1 MLIHIYIMYS
11 MDVKKIKK
19 YKVGIDSET
28 EAISMVTEPAI
39 ESDFVFLSKDKAIV
53 KEAFSNDEKHMV
65 YGAVLRPD
73 FPIYRNDGE
82 NEYYLEFTSE
92 SIERMARDYMMNYRQ
107 GNVTIQHEEY
117 ANEVFM
123 VESWIKQDMDKD
135 KSVSVG
141 LDKSLPIGTWFC
153 GFYVNNND
161 VWERIKSG
169 ELKGFSV
176 EAMIDLEDFAKVKKE
191 DAFEMNESFWSKLK
205 SIVNE
210 ALGKKEEKM
219 EVNEPQPTEPQPTV
233 QEPKVDEPIV
243 TEPQQTV
250 VEEPKPTEPQP
261 TVQEPKVDEPQTTEP
276 QPTVVEEPKPTE
288 PQQTVQEPKVDDP
301 KTNEPKVDEPKPNE
315 PNVDDGKHLNDL
327 IASLREEISALK
339 EANTVLVEKV
349 NDLGKMPSANP
360 INVNGQNG
368 TPSTYSSWR
377 DMMAKMI

>member
-1 MLIHIYIMYS
+1 MTTR
-11 MDVKKIKK
+11 KIKK

-39 ESDFVFLSKDKAIV
+39 ESDFVFFSKDKDIV
-53 KEAFSNDEKHMV
+53 KEAFSSDEKHMV

-73 FPIYRNDGE
+73 FPIYRYDGE

-161 VWERIKSG
+161 IWERIKSG

-191 DAFEMNESFWSKLK
+191 DEFEMNETFWDKLK
-205 SIVNE
+205 TIVNE

-219 EVNEPQPTEPQPTV
+219 EEQPIVNEPQPT
-233 QEPKVDEPIV
+233 
-243 TEPQQTV
+243 
-250 VEEPKPTEPQP
+250 VEEPKPSEP
-261 TVQEPKVDEPQTTEP
+261 TAVEEPKPSE
-276 QPTVVEEPKPTE
+276 PTVVEEPKPTVTE
-288 PQQTVQEPKVDDP
+288 EPKAEE
-301 KTNEPKVDEPKPNE
+301 EPKPTEPKPTEEPKPN
-315 PNVDDGKHLNDL
+315 DDGNHLNDL

-360 INVNGQNG
+360 INVNGKNG

-377 DMMAKMI
+377 DMMANMI

>member
-1 MLIHIYIMYS
+1 MFIHIYIMYS

-19 YKVGIDSET
+19 YRVGIDSET

-39 ESDFVFLSKDKAIV
+39 ESDFVFLSKDNAIV
-53 KEAFSNDEKHMV
+53 KEAFSSDEKHMV

-191 DAFEMNESFWSKLK
+191 DEFEMNESFWSKLK

-219 EVNEPQPTEPQPTV
+219 EVNEPQVNEPQPTV

-243 TEPQQTV
+243 TEPQ
-250 VEEPKPTEPQP
+250 
-261 TVQEPKVDEPQTTEP
+261 
-276 QPTVVEEPKPTE
+276 PTVVEEPKVQE
-288 PQQTVQEPKVDDP
+288 PQTTVQEPQTTEP
-301 KTNEPKVDEPKPNE
+301 NQTEPKVDEPKPTE
-315 PNVDDGKHLNDL
+315 PTVQEPKVDDGKHLNDL

-349 NDLGKMPSANP
+349 NDLGKMPSTNP

>member
-1 MLIHIYIMYS
+1 MTTR
-11 MDVKKIKK
+11 KIKK

-39 ESDFVFLSKDKAIV
+39 ESDFVFFSKDKDIV
-53 KEAFSNDEKHMV
+53 KEAFSSDEKHMV

-73 FPIYRNDGE
+73 FPIYRYDGE

-161 VWERIKSG
+161 IWERIKSG

-176 EAMIDLEDFAKVKKE
+176 EAMIELEDFAKVKKE
-191 DAFEMNESFWSKLK
+191 DEFEMNETFWDKLK
-205 SIVNE
+205 TIVNE

-219 EVNEPQPTEPQPTV
+219 EEQPIVNEPQPTVE
-233 QEPKVDEPIV
+233 EPKPSEP
-243 TEPQQTV
+243 TA
-250 VEEPKPTEPQP
+250 VEEPKPTE
-261 TVQEPKVDEPQTTEP
+261 E
-276 QPTVVEEPKPTE
+276 PTVVEEPKKDEEPKVEEEPKPTE
-288 PQQTVQEPKVDDP
+288 PKPTE
-301 KTNEPKVDEPKPNE
+301 EPKPN
-315 PNVDDGKHLNDL
+315 DDGNHLNDL

-339 EANTVLVEKV
+339 EANTVLAEKV

-360 INVNGQNG
+360 INVNGKNG

-377 DMMAKMI
+377 DMMANMI

>member
-1 MLIHIYIMYS
+1 MNIN
-11 MDVKKIKK
+11 KIKK

-53 KEAFSNDEKHMV
+53 KEAFSTDEKHMV

-191 DAFEMNESFWSKLK
+191 DEFEMNESFWSKLK

-219 EVNEPQPTEPQPTV
+219 EVNEPTVNEPQPTV

-243 TEPQQTV
+243 NEPTPTVQEPQPTV
-250 VEEPKPTEPQP
+250 VDEPKVDDPKPTEP
-261 TVQEPKVDEPQTTEP
+261 TVQEPKVD
-276 QPTVVEEPKPTE
+276 
-288 PQQTVQEPKVDDP
+288 
-301 KTNEPKVDEPKPNE
+301 
-315 PNVDDGKHLNDL
+315 DGNHLNDL

-339 EANTVLVEKV
+339 DANTVLVEKV

-377 DMMAKMI
+377 DMMATMI

>member
-1 MLIHIYIMYS
+1 MATR
-11 MDVKKIKK
+11 KIKK

-39 ESDFVFLSKDKAIV
+39 ESDFVFFSKDKDIV
-53 KEAFSNDEKHMV
+53 KEAFSSDEKHMV

-73 FPIYRNDGE
+73 FPIYRYDGE

-161 VWERIKSG
+161 IWERIKSG

-191 DAFEMNESFWSKLK
+191 DEFEMNETFWDKLK
-205 SIVNE
+205 TIVNE

-219 EVNEPQPTEPQPTV
+219 EEQPIVNEPQPT
-233 QEPKVDEPIV
+233 
-243 TEPQQTV
+243 
-250 VEEPKPTEPQP
+250 VEEPKPS
-261 TVQEPKVDEPQTTEP
+261 EPKAVEEPKPSE
-276 QPTVVEEPKPTE
+276 PTVVEEPKPTVE
-288 PQQTVQEPKVDDP
+288 EPKVEE
-301 KTNEPKVDEPKPNE
+301 EPKKEEPKPTEEPKPN
-315 PNVDDGKHLNDL
+315 DDGNHLNDL

-339 EANTVLVEKV
+339 EANTVLAEKV

-360 INVNGQNG
+360 INVNGKNG

-377 DMMAKMI
+377 DMMANMI

>member
-219 EVNEPQPTEPQPTV
+219 EVNEPQVNEPQQTV

-250 VEEPKPTEPQP
+250 VEEPKQTEPQ
-261 TVQEPKVDEPQTTEP
+261 TTEPKVDEPNTT
-276 QPTVVEEPKPTE
+276 
-288 PQQTVQEPKVDDP
+288 
-301 KTNEPKVDEPKPNE
+301 EPKVDEPKTTE
-315 PNVDDGKHLNDL
+315 PTVQEPKVDDGKHLNDL

-349 NDLGKMPSANP
+349 NDLGKMPSTNP

>member
-1 MLIHIYIMYS
+1 MFIHIYIMYS

-53 KEAFSNDEKHMV
+53 KEAFSTDEKHMV

-191 DAFEMNESFWSKLK
+191 DEFEMNESFWDKLK

-219 EVNEPQPTEPQPTV
+219 EVNEPQVNEPQQTV
-233 QEPKVDEPIV
+233 QEPKVDEPQV

-261 TVQEPKVDEPQTTEP
+261 TVQEPKPTEPQTTEP
-276 QPTVVEEPKPTE
+276 KVDEPNPNE
-288 PQQTVQEPKVDDP
+288 PTVQEPKVDDG
-301 KTNEPKVDEPKPNE
+301 N
-315 PNVDDGKHLNDL
+315 HINDL

-339 EANTVLVEKV
+339 EANNVLVEKV

>member
-1 MLIHIYIMYS
+1 

-39 ESDFVFLSKDKAIV
+39 ESDFVFLSKDNAIV

-191 DAFEMNESFWSKLK
+191 DEFEMNESFWSKLK

-219 EVNEPQPTEPQPTV
+219 EVNEPQPTVTEPQQTV

-250 VEEPKPTEPQP
+250 VQEPQPTEPKPTEP
-261 TVQEPKVDEPQTTEP
+261 
-276 QPTVVEEPKPTE
+276 
-288 PQQTVQEPKVDDP
+288 KVDDG
-301 KTNEPKVDEPKPNE
+301 N
-315 PNVDDGKHLNDL
+315 HINDL

-339 EANTVLVEKV
+339 EANNVLVEKV
-349 NDLGKMPSANP
+349 NDLGKMPSASP
-360 INVNGQNG
+360 INVNGKNG

>member
-219 EVNEPQPTEPQPTV
+219 EVNEPQ
-233 QEPKVDEPIV
+233 V
-243 TEPQQTV
+243 TEPQT
-250 VEEPKPTEPQP
+250 

-276 QPTVVEEPKPTE
+276 QQTVVEEPKQTE
-288 PQQTVQEPKVDDP
+288 PHT
-301 KTNEPKVDEPKPNE
+301 TEPKVDEPNTTEPNVDDPKPNE
-315 PNVDDGKHLNDL
+315 PTEPKVDDGKHLNDL

-339 EANTVLVEKV
+339 DANTVLVEKV

>member
-1 MLIHIYIMYS
+1 MTTR
-11 MDVKKIKK
+11 KIKK

-39 ESDFVFLSKDKAIV
+39 ESDFVFFSKDKDIV
-53 KEAFSNDEKHMV
+53 KEAFSSDEKHMV

-73 FPIYRNDGE
+73 FPIYRYDGE

-161 VWERIKSG
+161 IWERIKSG

-191 DAFEMNESFWSKLK
+191 DEFEMNETFWDKLK
-205 SIVNE
+205 TIVNE

-219 EVNEPQPTEPQPTV
+219 EEQPIVNEPQ
-233 QEPKVDEPIV
+233 
-243 TEPQQTV
+243 QTAV
-250 VEEPKPTEPQP
+250 
-261 TVQEPKVDEPQTTEP
+261 TEP
-276 QPTVVEEPKPTE
+276 QPTVVEEPKPSE
-288 PQQTVQEPKVDDP
+288 PTVVEEPKKD
-301 KTNEPKVDEPKPNE
+301 DEPKAEEE
-315 PNVDDGKHLNDL
+315 PKKEEPKPTEEPKQNDDGNHLNDL

-339 EANTVLVEKV
+339 EANTVLAEKV

-360 INVNGQNG
+360 INVNGKNG

-377 DMMAKMI
+377 DMMANMI

>member
-1 MLIHIYIMYS
+1 MATR
-11 MDVKKIKK
+11 KIKK

-39 ESDFVFLSKDKAIV
+39 ESDFVFFSKDKDIV
-53 KEAFSNDEKHMV
+53 KEAFSSDEKHMV

-73 FPIYRNDGE
+73 FPIYRYDGE

-161 VWERIKSG
+161 IWERIKSG

-191 DAFEMNESFWSKLK
+191 DEFEMNETFWDKLK
-205 SIVNE
+205 TIVNE

-219 EVNEPQPTEPQPTV
+219 EEQPIVTEPQPTV
-233 QEPKVDEPIV
+233 
-243 TEPQQTV
+243 
-250 VEEPKPTEPQP
+250 VEEQKPSE
-261 TVQEPKVDEPQTTEP
+261 
-276 QPTVVEEPKPTE
+276 PTVVEEPKPTE
-288 PQQTVQEPKVDDP
+288 EPKPIEEPKVEE
-301 KTNEPKVDEPKPNE
+301 EPKKAEPTEEPKPN
-315 PNVDDGKHLNDL
+315 DDGNHLNDL

-360 INVNGQNG
+360 INVNGKNG

-377 DMMAKMI
+377 DMMANMI

>member
-1 MLIHIYIMYS
+1 

-19 YKVGIDSET
+19 YRVGIDSET

-53 KEAFSNDEKHMV
+53 KEAFSTDEKHMV

-191 DAFEMNESFWSKLK
+191 DEFEMNESFWSKLK

-219 EVNEPQPTEPQPTV
+219 EVNEPTVNEPQPTV

-243 TEPQQTV
+243 NEPTPTVQEPQPTV
-250 VEEPKPTEPQP
+250 VDEPKVDDPKPTEP
-261 TVQEPKVDEPQTTEP
+261 TVQEPKVD
-276 QPTVVEEPKPTE
+276 
-288 PQQTVQEPKVDDP
+288 
-301 KTNEPKVDEPKPNE
+301 
-315 PNVDDGKHLNDL
+315 DGNHLNDL

-339 EANTVLVEKV
+339 DANTVLVEKV

-377 DMMAKMI
+377 DMMATMI

>member
-53 KEAFSNDEKHMV
+53 KEAFSTDEKHMV

-161 VWERIKSG
+161 VWERIRRK

-219 EVNEPQPTEPQPTV
+219 EVNEPQVTEPQPTV

-243 TEPQQTV
+243 TEPQQTI
-250 VEEPKPTEPQP
+250 Q
-261 TVQEPKVDEPQTTEP
+261 EPQT
-276 QPTVVEEPKPTE
+276 TE
-288 PQQTVQEPKVDDP
+288 PQQTVQEPKP
-301 KTNEPKVDEPKPNE
+301 TEPKVDEPKPNE
-315 PNVDDGKHLNDL
+315 PKPNEPKVDEPKVDDGKHLNDL

>member
-1 MLIHIYIMYS
+1 MTTR
-11 MDVKKIKK
+11 KIKK

-39 ESDFVFLSKDKAIV
+39 ESDFVFFSKDKDIV
-53 KEAFSNDEKHMV
+53 KEAFSSDEKHMV

-73 FPIYRNDGE
+73 FPIYRYDGE

-161 VWERIKSG
+161 IWERIKSG

-191 DAFEMNESFWSKLK
+191 DEFEMNETFWDKLK
-205 SIVNE
+205 TIVNE

-219 EVNEPQPTEPQPTV
+219 EEQPIVNEPQPTVE
-233 QEPKVDEPIV
+233 EPKPSEP
-243 TEPQQTV
+243 TA
-250 VEEPKPTEPQP
+250 VEEPKPTE
-261 TVQEPKVDEPQTTEP
+261 E
-276 QPTVVEEPKPTE
+276 PTVVEEPKPTVE
-288 PQQTVQEPKVDDP
+288 EPKVEE
-301 KTNEPKVDEPKPNE
+301 EPKKEEPKPTEEPKPN
-315 PNVDDGKHLNDL
+315 DDGNHLNDL

-339 EANTVLVEKV
+339 EANTVLAEKV

-360 INVNGQNG
+360 INVNGKNG
-368 TPSTYSSWR
+368 TPSTYSTWR
-377 DMMAKMI
+377 DMMANMI

>member
-1 MLIHIYIMYS
+1 MTTR
-11 MDVKKIKK
+11 KIKK

-39 ESDFVFLSKDKAIV
+39 ESDFVFFSKDKDIV
-53 KEAFSNDEKHMV
+53 KEAFSSDEKHMV

-73 FPIYRNDGE
+73 FPIYRYDGE

-161 VWERIKSG
+161 IWERIKSG

-191 DAFEMNESFWSKLK
+191 DEFEMNETFWDKLK
-205 SIVNE
+205 TIVNE

-219 EVNEPQPTEPQPTV
+219 EEQ
-233 QEPKVDEPIV
+233 PIV
-243 TEPQQTV
+243 N
-250 VEEPKPTEPQP
+250 
-261 TVQEPKVDEPQTTEP
+261 EP
-276 QPTVVEEPKPTE
+276 QPTVVEEPKPSE
-288 PQQTVQEPKVDDP
+288 PTVVEEPKP
-301 KTNEPKVDEPKPNE
+301 TEEPKPIEEPKAEEEPKKEDQKPTEEPKPN
-315 PNVDDGKHLNDL
+315 DDENHLNDL

-360 INVNGQNG
+360 INVNGKNG

-377 DMMAKMI
+377 DMMANMI

>member
-1 MLIHIYIMYS
+1 

-191 DAFEMNESFWSKLK
+191 DEFEMNESFWSKLK

-219 EVNEPQPTEPQPTV
+219 EVNEPQVTEPQQTV

-250 VEEPKPTEPQP
+250 Q
-261 TVQEPKVDEPQTTEP
+261 EPQTT
-276 QPTVVEEPKPTE
+276 EPKPTE
-288 PQQTVQEPKVDDP
+288 PQQTEPKVDEPKTNEPTVQEPKVDDV
-301 KTNEPKVDEPKPNE
+301 N
-315 PNVDDGKHLNDL
+315 HINDL
-327 IASLREEISALK
+327 IASLRDEISSLK
-339 EANTVLVEKV
+339 EANNVLVEKV

>member
-1 MLIHIYIMYS
+1 MATR
-11 MDVKKIKK
+11 KIKK

-39 ESDFVFLSKDKAIV
+39 ESDFVFFSKDKDIV
-53 KEAFSNDEKHMV
+53 KEAFSSDEKHMV

-73 FPIYRNDGE
+73 FPIYRYDGE

-161 VWERIKSG
+161 IWERIKSG

-191 DAFEMNESFWSKLK
+191 DEFEMNETFWDKLK
-205 SIVNE
+205 TIVNE

-219 EVNEPQPTEPQPTV
+219 EEQPIVNEPQPTAV
-233 QEPKVDEPIV
+233 
-243 TEPQQTV
+243 
-250 VEEPKPTEPQP
+250 
-261 TVQEPKVDEPQTTEP
+261 TEP
-276 QPTVVEEPKPTE
+276 QPTVVEEPKPSE
-288 PQQTVQEPKVDDP
+288 PTVVEEPKPTVEEPKVEE
-301 KTNEPKVDEPKPNE
+301 EPKPTEPTVKEEPKPN
-315 PNVDDGKHLNDL
+315 DDGNHLNDL

-360 INVNGQNG
+360 INVNGKNG

-377 DMMAKMI
+377 DMMANMI

>member
-1 MLIHIYIMYS
+1 MTTR
-11 MDVKKIKK
+11 KIKK

-39 ESDFVFLSKDKAIV
+39 ESDFVFFSKDKDIV
-53 KEAFSNDEKHMV
+53 KEAFSSDEKHMV

-73 FPIYRNDGE
+73 FPIYRYDGE

-161 VWERIKSG
+161 IWERIKSG

-191 DAFEMNESFWSKLK
+191 DEFEMNETFWDKLK
-205 SIVNE
+205 TIVNE

-219 EVNEPQPTEPQPTV
+219 EEQPIVNEPQPTVE
-233 QEPKVDEPIV
+233 EPKPSEP
-243 TEPQQTV
+243 TA
-250 VEEPKPTEPQP
+250 VEEPKPTE
-261 TVQEPKVDEPQTTEP
+261 E
-276 QPTVVEEPKPTE
+276 PTVVEEPKPTVE
-288 PQQTVQEPKVDDP
+288 EPKVEE
-301 KTNEPKVDEPKPNE
+301 EPKPTEEPKPN
-315 PNVDDGKHLNDL
+315 DDGNHLNDL

-360 INVNGQNG
+360 INVNGKNG

-377 DMMAKMI
+377 DMMANMI

>member
-53 KEAFSNDEKHMV
+53 KEAFSTDEKHMV

-191 DAFEMNESFWSKLK
+191 DEFEMSESFWSKLK

-219 EVNEPQPTEPQPTV
+219 EVNEPT
-233 QEPKVDEPIV
+233 V

-250 VEEPKPTEPQP
+250 QEPQTTEP

-276 QPTVVEEPKPTE
+276 TVVD
-288 PQQTVQEPKVDDP
+288 EPKVDDP
-301 KTNEPKVDEPKPNE
+301 KPTEPTVQEPQTTEPKVDEPKVDE
-315 PNVDDGKHLNDL
+315 PTVQEPKVDDGKHLNDL

>member
-161 VWERIKSG
+161 VWDRIKSG

-219 EVNEPQPTEPQPTV
+219 EVNEPKVNEPQPTV

-250 VEEPKPTEPQP
+250 Q
-261 TVQEPKVDEPQTTEP
+261 EPQTTEP
-276 QPTVVEEPKPTE
+276 QKTVVEEPKPTE
-288 PQQTVQEPKVDDP
+288 PNVDDPKPNEPKVDDP
-301 KTNEPKVDEPKPNE
+301 KSNE
-315 PNVDDGKHLNDL
+315 PNVQEPKVDDGKHLNDL

>member
-1 MLIHIYIMYS
+1 MTTR
-11 MDVKKIKK
+11 KIKK

-39 ESDFVFLSKDKAIV
+39 ESDFVFFSKDKDIV
-53 KEAFSNDEKHMV
+53 KEAFSSDEKHMV

-73 FPIYRNDGE
+73 FPIYRYDGE

-161 VWERIKSG
+161 IWERIKSG

-191 DAFEMNESFWSKLK
+191 DEFEMNETFWDKLK
-205 SIVNE
+205 TIVNE

-219 EVNEPQPTEPQPTV
+219 EEQPIVNEPQPTVEEPKPSEPTAVEEPKPSEPTV
-233 QEPKVDEPIV
+233 VEEPKKEEEPKVE
-243 TEPQQTV
+243 
-250 VEEPKPTEPQP
+250 EEPKPTEPKP
-261 TVQEPKVDEPQTTEP
+261 T
-276 QPTVVEEPKPTE
+276 EEPKP
-288 PQQTVQEPKVDDP
+288 
-301 KTNEPKVDEPKPNE
+301 N
-315 PNVDDGKHLNDL
+315 DDGNHLNDL
-327 IASLREEISALK
+327 IASLREEISSLK

-360 INVNGQNG
+360 INVNGKNG

-377 DMMAKMI
+377 DMMANMI

>member
-1 MLIHIYIMYS
+1 MATR
-11 MDVKKIKK
+11 KIKK

-39 ESDFVFLSKDKAIV
+39 ESDFVFFSKDKDIV
-53 KEAFSNDEKHMV
+53 KEAFSSDEKHMV

-73 FPIYRNDGE
+73 FPIYRYDGE

-161 VWERIKSG
+161 IWERIKSG

-191 DAFEMNESFWSKLK
+191 DEFEMNETFWDKLK
-205 SIVNE
+205 TIVNE

-219 EVNEPQPTEPQPTV
+219 EEQPIVNEPQPTA
-233 QEPKVDEPIV
+233 V
-243 TEPQQTV
+243 TEPTV
-250 VEEPKPTEPQP
+250 VEEPKPSE
-261 TVQEPKVDEPQTTEP
+261 
-276 QPTVVEEPKPTE
+276 PTVVEEPKPTVTE
-288 PQQTVQEPKVDDP
+288 EPKVEE
-301 KTNEPKVDEPKPNE
+301 EPKKEEPKPTEEPKPN
-315 PNVDDGKHLNDL
+315 DDGNHLNDL

-360 INVNGQNG
+360 INVNGKNG
-368 TPSTYSSWR
+368 TPSTYSTWR
-377 DMMAKMI
+377 DMMANMI

>member
-1 MLIHIYIMYS
+1 MNIN
-11 MDVKKIKK
+11 KIKK

-28 EAISMVTEPAI
+28 EAISLVTEPAI
-39 ESDFVFLSKDKAIV
+39 ESDFVFFNKDKTII
-53 KEAFSNDEKHMV
+53 KEAFSNDDKHIL

-73 FPIYRNDGE
+73 FPIYRYDGE

-161 VWERIKSG
+161 IWERIKSG

-191 DAFEMNESFWSKLK
+191 DEFEMNETFWDKLK
-205 SIVNE
+205 TIVNE

-219 EVNEPQPTEPQPTV
+219 EEQPIVNEPQPTAV
-233 QEPKVDEPIV
+233 
-243 TEPQQTV
+243 
-250 VEEPKPTEPQP
+250 
-261 TVQEPKVDEPQTTEP
+261 TEP
-276 QPTVVEEPKPTE
+276 QPTVVEEPKPSEPTVVEEPKKDDEPKAEEEPKPTE
-288 PQQTVQEPKVDDP
+288 PKPTE
-301 KTNEPKVDEPKPNE
+301 EPKPN
-315 PNVDDGKHLNDL
+315 DDGNHLNDL

-360 INVNGQNG
+360 INVNGKNG

-377 DMMAKMI
+377 DMMANMI

>member
-1 MLIHIYIMYS
+1 MFIHIYIMYS

-219 EVNEPQPTEPQPTV
+219 EVNEPQVTEPQTTV

-250 VEEPKPTEPQP
+250 VEEPKQ
-261 TVQEPKVDEPQTTEP
+261 
-276 QPTVVEEPKPTE
+276 TE

-301 KTNEPKVDEPKPNE
+301 KTNEPK
-315 PNVDDGKHLNDL
+315 VDDGKHLNDL

>member
-1 MLIHIYIMYS
+1 MLIYIYIMYS

-19 YKVGIDSET
+19 YKVGINSET
-28 EAISMVTEPAI
+28 DAISMVTEPAI

-161 VWERIKSG
+161 IWERIRSK

-219 EVNEPQPTEPQPTV
+219 EVNEPQVNEPQT
-233 QEPKVDEPIV
+233 
-243 TEPQQTV
+243 
-250 VEEPKPTEPQP
+250 
-261 TVQEPKVDEPQTTEP
+261 TVQEPKVDEPQVTEP
-276 QPTVVEEPKPTE
+276 QQTVVDEPKPTE
-288 PQQTVQEPKVDDP
+288 PKVDEPNVDDP
-301 KTNEPKVDEPKPNE
+301 NPNEPQPTEPKVDEPKVDEPTE
-315 PNVDDGKHLNDL
+315 PNVDDVNHINDL
-327 IASLREEISALK
+327 IASLKEEISALK
-339 EANTVLVEKV
+339 EANNVLVEKV

>member
-1 MLIHIYIMYS
+1 MFIHIYIMYS

-191 DAFEMNESFWSKLK
+191 DEFEMNESFWSKLK

-219 EVNEPQPTEPQPTV
+219 EVNEPQVTEPQPTV

-243 TEPQQTV
+243 TEPQPTV
-250 VEEPKPTEPQP
+250 VEEPKQTEPQP
-261 TVQEPKVDEPQTTEP
+261 TVQEPQTTEP
-276 QPTVVEEPKPTE
+276 KPT
-288 PQQTVQEPKVDDP
+288 EPKVDDP
-301 KTNEPKVDEPKPNE
+301 KVNEPTVQEPK
-315 PNVDDGKHLNDL
+315 VDDGKHLNDL

>member
-1 MLIHIYIMYS
+1 MTTR
-11 MDVKKIKK
+11 KIKK

-39 ESDFVFLSKDKAIV
+39 ESDFVFFSKDKDIV
-53 KEAFSNDEKHMV
+53 KEAFSSDEKHMV

-73 FPIYRNDGE
+73 FPIYRYDGE

-161 VWERIKSG
+161 IWERIKSG

-191 DAFEMNESFWSKLK
+191 DEFEMNETFWDKLK
-205 SIVNE
+205 TIVNE

-219 EVNEPQPTEPQPTV
+219 EEQPIVNEPQPT
-233 QEPKVDEPIV
+233 
-243 TEPQQTV
+243 
-250 VEEPKPTEPQP
+250 VEEPKPSEP
-261 TVQEPKVDEPQTTEP
+261 TAVEEPKPSE
-276 QPTVVEEPKPTE
+276 PTVVEEPKKAD
-288 PQQTVQEPKVDDP
+288 EPKVEE
-301 KTNEPKVDEPKPNE
+301 EPKPTEEPKPN
-315 PNVDDGKHLNDL
+315 DDGNHLNDL
-327 IASLREEISALK
+327 IASLREEISSLK

-360 INVNGQNG
+360 INVNGKNG

-377 DMMAKMI
+377 DMMANMI

>member
-1 MLIHIYIMYS
+1 MATR
-11 MDVKKIKK
+11 KIKK

-39 ESDFVFLSKDKAIV
+39 ESDFVFFSKDKDIV
-53 KEAFSNDEKHMV
+53 KEAFSSDEKHMV

-73 FPIYRNDGE
+73 FPIYRYDGE

-161 VWERIKSG
+161 IWERIKSG

-191 DAFEMNESFWSKLK
+191 DEFEMNETFWDKLK
-205 SIVNE
+205 TIVNE

-219 EVNEPQPTEPQPTV
+219 EEQPIVNEPQPT
-233 QEPKVDEPIV
+233 
-243 TEPQQTV
+243 
-250 VEEPKPTEPQP
+250 VEEPKPTEP
-261 TVQEPKVDEPQTTEP
+261 TAVEEPKPSE
-276 QPTVVEEPKPTE
+276 PTVVEEPKKDE
-288 PQQTVQEPKVDDP
+288 EPKVEE
-301 KTNEPKVDEPKPNE
+301 EPKKEEPKPTEEPKPN
-315 PNVDDGKHLNDL
+315 DDGNHLNDL

-339 EANTVLVEKV
+339 EANTVLAEKV

-360 INVNGQNG
+360 INVNGKNG

-377 DMMAKMI
+377 DMMANMI

>member
-1 MLIHIYIMYS
+1 MATR
-11 MDVKKIKK
+11 KIKK

-39 ESDFVFLSKDKAIV
+39 ESDFVFFSKDKDIV
-53 KEAFSNDEKHMV
+53 KEAFSSDEKHMV

-73 FPIYRNDGE
+73 FPIYRYDGE

-161 VWERIKSG
+161 IWERIKSG

-191 DAFEMNESFWSKLK
+191 DEFEMNETFWDKLK
-205 SIVNE
+205 TIVND

-219 EVNEPQPTEPQPTV
+219 EEQPIVNEPQPTAV
-233 QEPKVDEPIV
+233 
-243 TEPQQTV
+243 
-250 VEEPKPTEPQP
+250 
-261 TVQEPKVDEPQTTEP
+261 TEP
-276 QPTVVEEPKPTE
+276 QPTVVEEPKPSEPTVVEEPKPTVEEPKAEEEPKPTE
-288 PQQTVQEPKVDDP
+288 PTVKE
-301 KTNEPKVDEPKPNE
+301 EPKPN
-315 PNVDDGKHLNDL
+315 DDGNHLNDL

-339 EANTVLVEKV
+339 EANTVLAEKV

-360 INVNGQNG
+360 INVNGKNG

-377 DMMAKMI
+377 DMMANMI

>member
-1 MLIHIYIMYS
+1 MLIYIYIMYS

-191 DAFEMNESFWSKLK
+191 DEFEMNESFWSKLK

-219 EVNEPQPTEPQPTV
+219 EVNEPQVTEPQQTVTEPKVDEPQVTEPQQTVQEQQTTEPKVDDPKPTEPKVDDPKPTEPTV
-233 QEPKVDEPIV
+233 QEPKVD
-243 TEPQQTV
+243 
-250 VEEPKPTEPQP
+250 
-261 TVQEPKVDEPQTTEP
+261 
-276 QPTVVEEPKPTE
+276 
-288 PQQTVQEPKVDDP
+288 
-301 KTNEPKVDEPKPNE
+301 
-315 PNVDDGKHLNDL
+315 DGNHLNDL

-339 EANTVLVEKV
+339 DANNVLVEKV

>member
-1 MLIHIYIMYS
+1 MFIHIYIMYS

-19 YKVGIDSET
+19 YRVGIDSET

-39 ESDFVFLSKDKAIV
+39 ESDFVFLSKDNAIV

-191 DAFEMNESFWSKLK
+191 DEFEMNESFWSKLK

-219 EVNEPQPTEPQPTV
+219 EVNEPQVNEPQPTV

-250 VEEPKPTEPQP
+250 VEEPKTTEPQP
-261 TVQEPKVDEPQTTEP
+261 TVQEPQTTEP
-276 QPTVVEEPKPTE
+276 NPT
-288 PQQTVQEPKVDDP
+288 EPKVDDP
-301 KTNEPKVDEPKPNE
+301 KPNE
-315 PNVDDGKHLNDL
+315 PTVQEPKVDDGKHLNDL

-349 NDLGKMPSANP
+349 NDLGKMPSTNP

>member
-1 MLIHIYIMYS
+1 MYS

-53 KEAFSNDEKHMV
+53 KEAFSTDEKHMV

-219 EVNEPQPTEPQPTV
+219 EVNEPQVTEPQTTEPQQTV
-233 QEPKVDEPIV
+233 QEPQTTEPQT

-250 VEEPKPTEPQP
+250 VEEPK
-261 TVQEPKVDEPQTTEP
+261 QT
-276 QPTVVEEPKPTE
+276 
-288 PQQTVQEPKVDDP
+288 EPKVDDP
-301 KTNEPKVDEPKPNE
+301 KTNEPTVQEPK
-315 PNVDDGKHLNDL
+315 VDDGKHLNDL

>member
-39 ESDFVFLSKDKAIV
+39 DSDFVFLSKDKAIV
-53 KEAFSNDEKHMV
+53 KEAFSNDDKHMV

-191 DAFEMNESFWSKLK
+191 DEFEMNESFWSKLK

-219 EVNEPQPTEPQPTV
+219 EVNEPQVNEPQPTV
-233 QEPKVDEPIV
+233 QEPKVN
-243 TEPQQTV
+243 
-250 VEEPKPTEPQP
+250 
-261 TVQEPKVDEPQTTEP
+261 EPQTTEP
-276 QPTVVEEPKPTE
+276 KVVDEPKVDDPKPTE
-288 PQQTVQEPKVDDP
+288 PTVQEPQATEPKPTEPKVDDP
-301 KTNEPKVDEPKPNE
+301 KTNEPKPTEPK
-315 PNVDDGKHLNDL
+315 VDDVNHINDL
-327 IASLREEISALK
+327 ITSLREEISALK

>member
-219 EVNEPQPTEPQPTV
+219 EVNEPQV
-233 QEPKVDEPIV
+233 
-243 TEPQQTV
+243 
-250 VEEPKPTEPQP
+250 TEPQP

-276 QPTVVEEPKPTE
+276 QQTVVEEPKQTE
-288 PQQTVQEPKVDDP
+288 PKVDEPKHNEPKVDDP
-301 KTNEPKVDEPKPNE
+301 KTNEPTVQEPK
-315 PNVDDGKHLNDL
+315 VDDGKHLNDL

>member
-1 MLIHIYIMYS
+1 MTTR
-11 MDVKKIKK
+11 KIKK

-39 ESDFVFLSKDKAIV
+39 ESDFVFFSKDKDIV
-53 KEAFSNDEKHMV
+53 KEAFSSDEKHMV

-73 FPIYRNDGE
+73 FPIYRYDGE

-161 VWERIKSG
+161 IWERIKSG

-191 DAFEMNESFWSKLK
+191 DEFEMNETFWDKLK
-205 SIVNE
+205 TIVNE

-219 EVNEPQPTEPQPTV
+219 EEQPIVNEPQPT
-233 QEPKVDEPIV
+233 
-243 TEPQQTV
+243 
-250 VEEPKPTEPQP
+250 VEEPKPSEP
-261 TVQEPKVDEPQTTEP
+261 TAVEEPKPSE
-276 QPTVVEEPKPTE
+276 PTVVEEPKPTVE
-288 PQQTVQEPKVDDP
+288 EPKVEE
-301 KTNEPKVDEPKPNE
+301 EPKKEEPKPTEEPKPN
-315 PNVDDGKHLNDL
+315 DDGNHLNDL

-360 INVNGQNG
+360 INVNGKNG
-368 TPSTYSSWR
+368 TPSTYSTWR
-377 DMMAKMI
+377 DMMANMI

>member
-19 YKVGIDSET
+19 YRVGIDSET

-53 KEAFSNDEKHMV
+53 KEAFSSDEKHMV

-191 DAFEMNESFWSKLK
+191 DEFEMNESFWSKLK

-219 EVNEPQPTEPQPTV
+219 EVNEPQV
-233 QEPKVDEPIV
+233 N
-243 TEPQQTV
+243 
-250 VEEPKPTEPQP
+250 EPQP
-261 TVQEPKVDEPQTTEP
+261 TVQEPKVDEPQVTEP

-288 PQQTVQEPKVDDP
+288 PKVDDPKPTEPKVDEPNPNEPTVQEPKVDDG
-301 KTNEPKVDEPKPNE
+301 N
-315 PNVDDGKHLNDL
+315 HINDL

-339 EANTVLVEKV
+339 EANNVLVEKV

>member
-1 MLIHIYIMYS
+1 MLIYIYIMYS

-153 GFYVNNND
+153 GLYVNNND
-161 VWERIKSG
+161 VWERIRSG
-169 ELKGFSV
+169 ELKAFSV

-191 DAFEMNESFWSKLK
+191 DEFEMNESFWSKLK

-219 EVNEPQPTEPQPTV
+219 EVNEPQVNEPQPTV
-233 QEPKVDEPIV
+233 Q
-243 TEPQQTV
+243 
-250 VEEPKPTEPQP
+250 
-261 TVQEPKVDEPQTTEP
+261 EPQTTEP
-276 QPTVVEEPKPTE
+276 QPTVVEEPKVQEPKPTEPKVDDPKPTE
-288 PQQTVQEPKVDDP
+288 PQQTEPKVDDP
-301 KTNEPKVDEPKPNE
+301 KTNEPTVQEPKVDDVN
-315 PNVDDGKHLNDL
+315 HINDL

-339 EANTVLVEKV
+339 DANNVLVEKV

-377 DMMAKMI
+377 EMMATMI

>member
-219 EVNEPQPTEPQPTV
+219 EVNEPQ
-233 QEPKVDEPIV
+233 V
-243 TEPQQTV
+243 TEPQT
-250 VEEPKPTEPQP
+250 

-276 QPTVVEEPKPTE
+276 QPTVVEEPKQTE
-288 PQQTVQEPKVDDP
+288 PQTTEPKVD
-301 KTNEPKVDEPKPNE
+301 EPNTTEPNVDEPKPNE
-315 PNVDDGKHLNDL
+315 PTEPKVDDGKHLNDL

-349 NDLGKMPSANP
+349 NDLGKMPSTNP